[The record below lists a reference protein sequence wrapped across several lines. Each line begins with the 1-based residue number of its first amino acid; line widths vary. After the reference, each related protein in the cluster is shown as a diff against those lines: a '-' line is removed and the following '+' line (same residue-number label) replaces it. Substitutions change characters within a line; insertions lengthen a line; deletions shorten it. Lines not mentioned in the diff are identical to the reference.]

1 MKNKTLLPL
10 MEQLIMILV
19 FALAAALCLQ
29 GFAAA
34 DRISKRQE
42 ILSEAVVI
50 TQNTADVLK
59 SSFGDYEFAAD
70 ILGGTVTDNGLQI
83 DKEDY
88 ILVATSVVDS
98 NDFLSSSH
106 IQIIYEDETI
116 FEVTASWQEG
126 SK

>member
-88 ILVATSVVDS
+88 ILVATSVDDS